1 MVDGCLDLLGPLEVA
16 SESRTEL
23 IEFANERGE
32 FKWDDAEAQQTSS
45 ERVGELLQLIVSLRE
60 FQYA

>member
-1 MVDGCLDLLGPLEVA
+1 MDGCLDLLGPLEVA
-16 SESRTEL
+16 PESRTEL
-23 IEFANERGE
+23 VEFATERGE
-32 FKWDDAEAQQTSS
+32 FKWDNAEAQQASS